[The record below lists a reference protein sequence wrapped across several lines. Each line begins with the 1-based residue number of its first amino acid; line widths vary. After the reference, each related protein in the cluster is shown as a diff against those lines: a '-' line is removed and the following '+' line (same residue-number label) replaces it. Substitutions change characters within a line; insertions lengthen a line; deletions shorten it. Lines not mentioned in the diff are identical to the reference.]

1 MAQCRFCLAEESA
14 SELVEPCACIGSSRL
29 VHLHCLRNWQRHQ
42 LRATCEVCRAPWKF
56 PLDQVE
62 RNSWLR
68 SLKTNPHY
76 RSMQPGALSLASEQN
91 LRERMRPGTL
101 ILQTPA
107 QAAEV
112 TPILRPILDP
122 SHTEVIAILASAL
135 QSRTSHWFKGAFLII
150 YTSAGDASD
159 GSDSICAV
167 NLVQPMQAS
176 ADPIISDLKEAF
188 GTIPLGVINGGPCN
202 RAQPLCL
209 LEIEGTGVELTRI
222 PGWRGDALKLE
233 GLASDGCELW
243 LMEVDVAK
251 EAAAKLAACALAV
264 RTLLLVRGCA
274 ICNTRSEVQSGRPN
288 AVSIARVAMA
298 QLSAFL
304 IT

>member
-1 MAQCRFCLAEESA
+1 MSASPSPLRHCPKACEQSDASPPLPSPSHPSPPSPPSPPRSLPLPLMAQCRFCLAEESA

-135 QSRTSHWFKGAFLII
+135 QSRTSHWFKVCPAPAP
-150 YTSAGDASD
+150 SS
-159 GSDSICAV
+159 
-167 NLVQPMQAS
+167 
-176 ADPIISDLKEAF
+176 
-188 GTIPLGVINGGPCN
+188 
-202 RAQPLCL
+202 
-209 LEIEGTGVELTRI
+209 
-222 PGWRGDALKLE
+222 RG
-233 GLASDGCELW
+233 
-243 LMEVDVAK
+243 
-251 EAAAKLAACALAV
+251 
-264 RTLLLVRGCA
+264 
-274 ICNTRSEVQSGRPN
+274 
-288 AVSIARVAMA
+288 
-298 QLSAFL
+298 
-304 IT
+304 